1 MSITINRS
9 IDVEDAIREALSPY
23 MTTYCQPLPADFDV
37 PCILVQA
44 TGGDT
49 DATADGR
56 GKVDSFVVT
65 IDSRANEEA
74 EALEA
79 LRNAVA
85 IITETKGAGYA
96 HAEVNT
102 LYSWGDD
109 PIRPDLAM
117 CSAALVVT
125 AHRETVNIE

>member
-9 IDVEDAIREALSPY
+9 IDVEDAVRGVLAPY
-23 MTTYCQPLPADFDV
+23 MTVYCRPLPAGFTT

-49 DATADGR
+49 EASIS
-56 GKVDSFVVT
+56 GKGKIDSFAVT
-65 IDSRANEEA
+65 IDARAKEEA
-74 EALEA
+74 DALEL

-85 IITETKGAGYA
+85 ILTEQGSGYA
-96 HAEVNT
+96 YAAVNS
-102 LYSWGDD
+102 LYSWGVD
-109 PIRPDLAM
+109 PVRPDLAM
-117 CSAALVVT
+117 CSASLTVT

>member
-9 IDVEDAIREALSPY
+9 IDVEDAVRGVLAPY
-23 MTTYCQPLPADFDV
+23 MTVYCRPLPAEFTT

-49 DATADGR
+49 EASIS
-56 GKVDSFVVT
+56 GKGKIDSFAVT
-65 IDSRANEEA
+65 IDARAHEEA
-74 EALEA
+74 DALEL

-85 IITETKGAGYA
+85 ILTEQGSGYA
-96 HAEVNT
+96 YAAVNS

-117 CSAALVVT
+117 CSATLMVT
-125 AHRETVNIE
+125 AHREAVTLD